1 MKDNRIENLA
11 RAAQLLRQDETM
23 AKLGLETE
31 SQLQKCIDAAVKK
44 IDEGLGNDGQYLI
57 NNDED

>member
-44 IDEGLGNDGQYLI
+44 IDEGLGNDGQDLI
-57 NNDED
+57 NKDEN

>member
-1 MKDNRIENLA
+1 
-11 RAAQLLRQDETM
+11 M

-44 IDEGLGNDGQYLI
+44 IDVGLGNDGQDLI
-57 NNDED
+57 NNDEN

>member
-44 IDEGLGNDGQYLI
+44 IDVGLGNDGQDLI
-57 NNDED
+57 NNDEN

>member
-11 RAAQLLRQDETM
+11 RIAQLLRQDETM

-44 IDEGLGNDGQYLI
+44 IDEGLGNDGQDLI
-57 NNDED
+57 NKDKK